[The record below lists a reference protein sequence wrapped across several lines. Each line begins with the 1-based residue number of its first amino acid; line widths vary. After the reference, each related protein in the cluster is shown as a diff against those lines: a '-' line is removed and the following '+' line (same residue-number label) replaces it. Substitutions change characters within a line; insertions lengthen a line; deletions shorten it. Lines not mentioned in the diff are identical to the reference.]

1 MAHDRVGAGSGH
13 AGRGRCYFGGHDVLR
28 VRLAD
33 GKALHRSDEF
43 GRRASAG
50 GRPAGPCDLPA
61 AQLVKLGL
69 AQADMALSRLKA
81 FLGDAPLPSTD
92 AVREET
98 EKSSP
103 DRDAIRKAR

>member
-1 MAHDRVGAGSGH
+1 
-13 AGRGRCYFGGHDVLR
+13 
-28 VRLAD
+28 
-33 GKALHRSDEF
+33 
-43 GRRASAG
+43 
-50 GRPAGPCDLPA
+50 
-61 AQLVKLGL
+61 
-69 AQADMALSRLKA
+69 MALSRLKA